1 MYLELFGKIQPG
13 PSISKVALAIDP
25 GGKNQFRFY
34 SNNESKESQIVKEE
48 NNRFKSWR
56 KLCVYVGEMNFFLQL
71 FLTSSDISSCCN
83 LEEPGLK
90 ESLVVLVMMVVG
102 GPITLAGEGEKKG

>member
-1 MYLELFGKIQPG
+1 MGLIFSFLSYFSRLSLFFSYFLYLELFGKIQPG

-48 NNRFKSWR
+48 NNRFKS
-56 KLCVYVGEMNFFLQL
+56 
-71 FLTSSDISSCCN
+71 
-83 LEEPGLK
+83 
-90 ESLVVLVMMVVG
+90 
-102 GPITLAGEGEKKG
+102 